1 MLICKVEFKDWK
13 CRIDVEYQCLTK
25 KSRNLLYSKVSS
37 RWPSD
42 VYCNYSVASD
52 VLKHWNAHECEIK
65 DFLDDIRDPN
75 LLNNFHCTIQRA
87 FTIIPR
93 N

>member
-37 RWPSD
+37 RWPYD
-42 VYCNYSVASD
+42 VYCNYSDASE
-52 VLKHWNAHECEIK
+52 VLKNWNVIECEIRY
-65 DFLDDIRDPN
+65 FLDDIRDPN
-75 LLNNFHCTIQRA
+75 HLNNFHCTIQRA
-87 FTIIPR
+87 FTITPR